1 VVVFSADG
9 ANLASDAQVQAALVK
24 SHTSIDSLVAT
35 VRDRLASR
43 PTSVSRGLYG

>member
-1 VVVFSADG
+1 
-9 ANLASDAQVQAALVK
+9 LASDAQVQAVLAK

-43 PTSVSRGLYG
+43 RTTLFKEVV

>member
-1 VVVFSADG
+1 VQTAL
-9 ANLASDAQVQAALVK
+9 AN

-43 PTSVSRGLYG
+43 RTSPLREFV